1 MRQGTD
7 FYTVFY
13 ESIYIIGTP
22 ITSFYIDDFAIL
34 FPVFNNV
41 FIVSLLLVTLVH
53 YSAKKKKNQ
62 KFVIRPFRS
71 KNFLV
76 AELVE

>member
-13 ESIYIIGTP
+13 GSIYIIGTP

-41 FIVSLLLVTLVH
+41 FIVTLLLVTLAH
-53 YSAKKKKNQ
+53 YSAKKKKKSKVCNQ
-62 KFVIRPFRS
+62 AF
-71 KNFLV
+71 
-76 AELVE
+76 

>member
-41 FIVSLLLVTLVH
+41 FIVTLLLVTLAH
-53 YSAKKKKNQ
+53 
-62 KFVIRPFRS
+62 
-71 KNFLV
+71 
-76 AELVE
+76 